1 MTGRA
6 MSRGAGAWDDGRGRV
21 WWMGGRPGAR
31 ETAGPTCLLARAMQG
46 GRCEM
51 ATFIISKKA
60 ETGLADDAGQ
70 SKGLGMRASQIEIE
84 KPH

>member
-51 ATFIISKKA
+51 ATFIISKKKQK
-60 ETGLADDAGQ
+60 LAWRMMLV
-70 SKGLGMRASQIEIE
+70 SLKVLG
-84 KPH
+84 